1 MTPLLTRGGRP
12 QDYEVDK
19 IFSLSSNPDL
29 GLRCM
34 GVENNEKGDG
44 NDRTL
49 YGDENYFR
57 TVLSLK
63 RKFLWNIRIQAMIVI
78 TKWN

>member
-1 MTPLLTRGGRP
+1 MRWTKYFQSR
-12 QDYEVDK
+12 Q
-19 IFSLSSNPDL
+19 NPDL

-34 GVENNEKGDG
+34 DVENNEKGDG

-78 TKWN
+78 TKCNRRGLFR

>member
-1 MTPLLTRGGRP
+1 MRWTKKFQSR
-12 QDYEVDK
+12 Q
-19 IFSLSSNPDL
+19 NPDL

-34 GVENNEKGDG
+34 DVDNNEKGDG

-57 TVLSLK
+57 TVLSPK

-78 TKWN
+78 SNH